1 MVYYD
6 HEARRQFASERVAD
20 LAKDARRLPA
30 SAADA
35 EAEHSRSSFASRLI
49 QQARQ
54 LREHALSRA
63 PAFRA

>member
-1 MVYYD
+1 VIYYD

-20 LAKDARRLPA
+20 LAQDARRLPA
-30 SAADA
+30 SATDADA
-35 EAEHSRSSFASRLI
+35 ERSRSSFASRLI

-54 LREHALSRA
+54 LREQALSRA